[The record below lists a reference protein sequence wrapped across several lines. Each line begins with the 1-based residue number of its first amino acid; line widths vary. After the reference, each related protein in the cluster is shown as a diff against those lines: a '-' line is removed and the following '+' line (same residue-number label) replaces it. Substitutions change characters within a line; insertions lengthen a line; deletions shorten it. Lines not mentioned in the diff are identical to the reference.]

1 MSLIFESVQV
11 SILAM
16 LVIFLVLGVLIG
28 VIKVLVHFLPYAA
41 PPPPPPRAQAP
52 AAAASAG
59 SSQDDD
65 HIAAIHA
72 ALAHHLGKA
81 PQDIHIANIT
91 SL

>member
-1 MSLIFESVQV
+1 MPSLIEPIQV

-16 LVIFLVLGVLIG
+16 AVIFLVLGILIG

-52 AAAASAG
+52 ETASG
-59 SSQDDD
+59 SSQDED

-81 PQDIHIANIT
+81 PQDIHIVNIT

>member
-1 MSLIFESVQV
+1 MPSLIEPIQV

-16 LVIFLVLGVLIG
+16 AVIFLVLGVLIG
-28 VIKVLVHFLPYAA
+28 VIKVLVHYLPYSA

-52 AAAASAG
+52 AATASG
-59 SSQDDD
+59 SSQDED

-81 PQDIHIANIT
+81 PQDIHIIQIT